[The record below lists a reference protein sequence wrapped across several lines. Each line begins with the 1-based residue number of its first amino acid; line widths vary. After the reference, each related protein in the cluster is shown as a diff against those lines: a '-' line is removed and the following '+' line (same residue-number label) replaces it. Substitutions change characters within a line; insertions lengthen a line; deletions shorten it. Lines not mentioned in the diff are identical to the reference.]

1 MPKKFMARFIST
13 KKMKAHPSLDFISV
27 LSSKSLKT
35 KQDHRAIRKVTSFIS
50 SMRFRYRLEK
60 GLSQR

>member
-1 MPKKFMARFIST
+1 MPKKFTHRFIRT
-13 KKMKAHPSLDFISV
+13 KKMKAQPSLDFISV

-35 KQDHRAIRKVTSFIS
+35 KQDHRAIRKVPSFMS
-50 SMRFRYRLEK
+50 SIRFRYRLEK